1 MAVGSP
7 VCDLLPFR
15 RPRCWGSLNLSGL
28 LVRAVV
34 CH

>member
-1 MAVGSP
+1 MAAGSP
-7 VCDLLPFR
+7 VYGLFPFH
-15 RPRCWGSLNLSGL
+15 RPRCWGSLNLPGL